1 MKSYENIIIVEM
13 KNQRALRKEIGEL
26 KADREDQ
33 SDTEK
38 AETEAQI
45 LLKEDKKMLN
55 EMLKKFKEKEQDFH

>member
-1 MKSYENIIIVEM
+1 M
-13 KNQRALRKEIGEL
+13 
-26 KADREDQ
+26 EDQ

-38 AETEAQI
+38 AVTEAQI

>member
-1 MKSYENIIIVEM
+1 M
-13 KNQRALRKEIGEL
+13 
-26 KADREDQ
+26 EDQ

>member
-1 MKSYENIIIVEM
+1 M
-13 KNQRALRKEIGEL
+13 
-26 KADREDQ
+26 EDQ

-55 EMLKKFKEKEQDFH
+55 EMIKKFKEKEQDFH

>member
-1 MKSYENIIIVEM
+1 M
-13 KNQRALRKEIGEL
+13 
-26 KADREDQ
+26 EDQ

-45 LLKEDKKMLN
+45 LLKEDKKKLN